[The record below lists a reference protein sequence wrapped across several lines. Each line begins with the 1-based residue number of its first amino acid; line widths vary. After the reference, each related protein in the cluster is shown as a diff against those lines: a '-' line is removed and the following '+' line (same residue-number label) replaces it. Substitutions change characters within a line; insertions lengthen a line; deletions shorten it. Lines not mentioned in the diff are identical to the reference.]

1 MTVPQTF
8 YIVDGM
14 CYEMKTLNIFYD
26 NVRSFIK
33 GEYLI
38 EEKRYTAFQTPTY
51 LVNQYTLYFVY
62 AYNDGLRYYN
72 NNVNQIHE
80 WLVSNQLHHFHTVS
94 TFFQQDL
101 KRQYKQLLALG
112 AFTILIIFL
121 ALRALLRWICCKKV
135 QEAPAVKEVKNNKI
149 D

>member
-1 MTVPQTF
+1 MQILADEFQGSVRFGIVDVIEEEMLKLSYEVMTVPQTF

-51 LVNQYTLYFVY
+51 LVN
-62 AYNDGLRYYN
+62 
-72 NNVNQIHE
+72 
-80 WLVSNQLHHFHTVS
+80 
-94 TFFQQDL
+94 
-101 KRQYKQLLALG
+101 
-112 AFTILIIFL
+112 
-121 ALRALLRWICCKKV
+121 
-135 QEAPAVKEVKNNKI
+135 
-149 D
+149 